1 MKALL
6 TVWLMFVLPIANA
19 IQVSG
24 EGRTFEE
31 AKHNGFRTAIEITVG
46 AVVASERI
54 TRNDILSVN
63 EILVYSAGFIDNY
76 KINSKEVSPNGVF
89 LLMDVSVSENK
100 LKDFLLSKPK
110 NVVEFETERHIA
122 QLSSY
127 QYEKSTG
134 DQLIDSLFKQYPY
147 NAFNIKQEPYQFKH
161 NPMRGAV
168 IVIPYEIT
176 WNYKFLS
183 ALNDV
188 LYRVEDVSPGLFKK
202 ATSSIVVESKNP
214 DNLILGK
221 TDVHYFN
228 DMLRMQKIKDN
239 LSGLNDPRL
248 QVTMTNM
255 HNKKVL
261 NMCVYPN
268 FLTGYQRPFY
278 RLGRPNHISIFG
290 NEKER
295 HSVKIE
301 LGKDTSIDLSNIRYI
316 TLAMVANKDCDII
329 KRR

>member
-6 TVWLMFVLPIANA
+6 TVWLMFLLPVANA

-24 EGRTFEE
+24 QGRTFEE

-54 TRNDILSVN
+54 TRNDILTVN

-76 KINSKEVSPNGVF
+76 KINSKEVSPDGVF

-110 NVVEFETERHIA
+110 NIVEFETERHIA

-168 IVIPYEIT
+168 IVIPYEIN
-176 WNYKFLS
+176 WNYQFLS

-188 LYRVEDVSPGLFKK
+188 LYRVKDVSPGLFKK
-202 ATSSIVVESKNP
+202 ATSSIVIESKNP
-214 DNLILGK
+214 SNLVLGK

-228 DMLRMQKIKDN
+228 DMVRMQKIKEN
-239 LSGLNDPRL
+239 FIGLNDPRI
-248 QVTMTNM
+248 QVTMTDS
-255 HNKKVL
+255 HNKKAL
-261 NMCVYPN
+261 NICVYPN

-278 RLGRPNHISIFG
+278 RLGRSDHLTIFG

-301 LGKDTSIDLSNIRYI
+301 LGKDTSIDLSGIRYI
-316 TLAMVANKDCDII
+316 KLTMVANKDCDII

>member
-202 ATSSIVVESKNP
+202 ATSSIAIESKNP

-228 DMLRMQKIKDN
+228 DMLRMQKIKEN

-316 TLAMVANKDCDII
+316 TVAMVANKDCDII

>member
-1 MKALL
+1 
-6 TVWLMFVLPIANA
+6 
-19 IQVSG
+19 
-24 EGRTFEE
+24 
-31 AKHNGFRTAIEITVG
+31 
-46 AVVASERI
+46 
-54 TRNDILSVN
+54 
-63 EILVYSAGFIDNY
+63 
-76 KINSKEVSPNGVF
+76 
-89 LLMDVSVSENK
+89 MDVSVSENK

-202 ATSSIVVESKNP
+202 ATSSIAIESKNP

-228 DMLRMQKIKDN
+228 DMLRMQKIKEN

-316 TLAMVANKDCDII
+316 TVAMVANKDCDII

>member
-6 TVWLMFVLPIANA
+6 TVWLMFLLPVANA

-24 EGRTFEE
+24 QGRTFEE

-54 TRNDILSVN
+54 TRNDILTVN

-76 KINSKEVSPNGVF
+76 KINSKEVSPDGVF

-110 NVVEFETERHIA
+110 NIVEFETERHIA

-168 IVIPYEIT
+168 IVIPYEIN
-176 WNYKFLS
+176 WNYQFLS

-188 LYRVEDVSPGLFKK
+188 LYRVKDVSPGLFKK
-202 ATSSIVVESKNP
+202 ATSSIVIESKNP
-214 DNLILGK
+214 SNLVLGK

-228 DMLRMQKIKDN
+228 DMVRMQKIKEN
-239 LSGLNDPRL
+239 FIGLNDPRI
-248 QVTMTNM
+248 QVTMTDS

-261 NMCVYPN
+261 NICVYPN

-278 RLGRPNHISIFG
+278 RLGRSDHLTIFG

-301 LGKDTSIDLSNIRYI
+301 LGKDTSIDLSGIRYI
-316 TLAMVANKDCDII
+316 KLTMVANKDCDII

>member
-6 TVWLMFVLPIANA
+6 VVWLMFIVPLANA

-24 EGRTFEE
+24 QGRTFEE

-76 KINSKEVSPNGVF
+76 KINSKEVSPDGVF

-110 NVVEFETERHIA
+110 NVVEFESDRHA
-122 QLSSY
+122 TQLSSY

-134 DQLIDSLFKQYPY
+134 DHLIDSLFKQYPY

-188 LYRVEDVSPGLFKK
+188 LYRVEDVTPGLFKK
-202 ATSSIVVESKNP
+202 ATSSIAIESKNP

-221 TDVHYFN
+221 TDIHYFN
-228 DMLRMQKIKDN
+228 DIVRMQKIKEN
-239 LSGLNDPRL
+239 LTGLNDPRL
-248 QVTMTNM
+248 QVTMADM

-261 NMCVYPN
+261 NICVYPK

-316 TLAMVANKDCDII
+316 TVTMVANKDCDII

>member
-6 TVWLMFVLPIANA
+6 VVWLVCISSIANA

-31 AKHNGFRTAIEITVG
+31 AKHNGFRTAIEFAVG

-54 TRNDILSVN
+54 SRNDILVTN

-76 KINSKEVSPNGVF
+76 SIKSKELSPNGVY
-89 LLMDVSVSENK
+89 LLMDVTVSENK
-100 LKDFLLSKPK
+100 IKDFLLSKPK
-110 NVVEFETERHIA
+110 NIAEFETSRHVA

-134 DQLIDSLFKQYPY
+134 DQLIDSLFKQYPR

-161 NPMRGAV
+161 NTMRGAV

-176 WNYKFLS
+176 WNYQFLS

-188 LYRVEDVSPGLFKK
+188 LYQVSDVSPGLFRK
-202 ATSSIVVESKNP
+202 SISTVVIESKNP
-214 DNLILGK
+214 DNLVLGK
-221 TDVHYFN
+221 TDVHHFN
-228 DMLRMQKIKDN
+228 DLVRINKIREN
-239 LSGLNDPRL
+239 LTGLNDPRI
-248 QVTMTNM
+248 QVTITDTY
-255 HNKKVL
+255 NKKVL

-268 FLTGYQRPFY
+268 FLTGYQRPFLK
-278 RLGRPNHISIFG
+278 LGRPNNITIFG

-295 HSVKIE
+295 YNVKVE
-301 LGKDTSIDLSNIRYI
+301 LGKDILTNLNNIKYI
-316 TLAMVANKDCDII
+316 NLTMIANKDCTVI
-329 KRR
+329 KHR

>member
-1 MKALL
+1 
-6 TVWLMFVLPIANA
+6 MFVLPIANA

-202 ATSSIVVESKNP
+202 ATSSIAIESKNP

-228 DMLRMQKIKDN
+228 DMLRMQKIKEN

-316 TLAMVANKDCDII
+316 TVAMVANKDCDII